1 MQLIIVCRFIPG
13 GRTAV
18 TLCCG
23 MISYPRRRFV
33 IATAIAATIW
43 ALYSFFIGRLGGRA
57 FEDKPWAGLLVAF
70 GITLAVSGLI
80 ELIRRIRGSRRRV
93 TASRQKG

>member
-1 MQLIIVCRFIPG
+1 
-13 GRTAV
+13 
-18 TLCCG
+18 
-23 MISYPRRRFV
+23 
-33 IATAIAATIW
+33 
-43 ALYSFFIGRLGGRA
+43 
-57 FEDKPWAGLLVAF
+57 VAF